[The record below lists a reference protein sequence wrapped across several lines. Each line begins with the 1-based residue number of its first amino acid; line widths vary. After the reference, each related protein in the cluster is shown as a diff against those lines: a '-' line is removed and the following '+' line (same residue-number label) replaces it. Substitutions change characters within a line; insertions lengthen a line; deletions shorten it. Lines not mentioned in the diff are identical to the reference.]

1 LILRSRFVT
10 LVCLLSGYVVVRLH
24 SVLVRCC
31 VVVPRSVCFTLLLFR
46 LFPVTFVVVV
56 LLRLLLLLCLVIC
69 CCTTRVVDYVAVR
82 CVIDSFTL
90 RSPLNTVV
98 RCSFVPRC
106 RLFPFV
112 ITFTTFVTF
121 PVVAVRCCCSF
132 CYGFTLFGCCSV
144 CWLLYVVCSL
154 LLFLTLLFYGSLFHV
169 PVGRCRCG
177 CVPLRSVVTVVDVVL
192 VTLFGCCVL
201 RCCF

>member
-98 RCSFVPRC
+98 VVRCCSPLPFVPVCLRLPRLLRSPLLPCVVVVRFVTDLRCSVVVRFVGC
-106 RLFPFV
+106 CTLF
-112 ITFTTFVTF
+112 
-121 PVVAVRCCCSF
+121 VRCCCF
-132 CYGFTLFGCCSV
+132 
-144 CWLLYVVCSL
+144 
-154 LLFLTLLFYGSLFHV
+154 
-169 PVGRCRCG
+169 
-177 CVPLRSVVTVVDVVL
+177 
-192 VTLFGCCVL
+192 
-201 RCCF
+201 